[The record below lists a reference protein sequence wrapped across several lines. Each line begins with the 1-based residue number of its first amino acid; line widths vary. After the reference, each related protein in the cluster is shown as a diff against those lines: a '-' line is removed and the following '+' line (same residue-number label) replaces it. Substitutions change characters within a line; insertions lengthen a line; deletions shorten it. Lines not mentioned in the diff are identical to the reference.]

1 MQQINGASKKQQIHG
16 APEKQQSHGAASPEK
31 IEMNSDSNLKNK

>member
-1 MQQINGASKKQQIHG
+1 MQQINGASEKQQIQG

-31 IEMNSDSNLKNK
+31 IETNSDSDLKNK